1 MKERVLPLRA
11 FQLAYNFN
19 NTFSP
24 ACFLF
29 LSSTLTS
36 PSEPSSL
43 FSFTFTKDNNP
54 TVLEPTEIDGME
66 LPGVAHQLLID
77 DPYEERHANEAWE
90 PPVKNLD
97 RFFSGMYQYYIGKGL
112 PAVILQQLTA
122 VVSLGFTIGFSIF
135 LIAFV
140 DWANLK
146 HCKDETSCEG
156 NFILKNPLAQASFPF
171 AATIVMYG
179 TLFGA
184 FWIWRVVSAIDK
196 ITNAITMEKFYRERL
211 GLWIADLHEMSWN
224 DVVQRLIRLHE
235 HGIHRVAIKDKLTE
249 HDVVLRI
256 MRKDNY
262 MIGMIN
268 KKLLDLRVPW
278 WLSPFMSDRLF
289 LTRSL
294 EWSLSFCI
302 LEYMFNDQFMI
313 STSFL
318 KDVSLLQ
325 TRLRVVGI
333 VHLLLL
339 PFMLLFM
346 TIQFFLQNAQQFHS
360 NKAYLGPR
368 QWSPLALWEFREF
381 NELPHIFDERM
392 NKYDL

>member
-1 MKERVLPLRA
+1 
-11 FQLAYNFN
+11 
-19 NTFSP
+19 
-24 ACFLF
+24 
-29 LSSTLTS
+29 
-36 PSEPSSL
+36 
-43 FSFTFTKDNNP
+43 
-54 TVLEPTEIDGME
+54 ME

-77 DPYEERHANEAWE
+77 DPYEERHANEEVWE

-112 PAVILQQLTA
+112 PSVILQQVTA

-140 DWANLK
+140 DWSNLK

-156 NFILKNPLAQASFPF
+156 NFILKNPLVQASFPF

-184 FWIWRVVSAIDK
+184 FWIWRVLSAIDK

-346 TIQFFLQNAQQFHS
+346 TVQFFLQNAQQFHS

-392 NKYDL
+392 NKYDHDLSLSLPLTLPILNLTYL